1 MRAARDARDA
11 IAAATGGA
19 GVVVVARTDANAVH
33 GFDEA
38 VERCLLFRDAGADV
52 TFLEAPTSR
61 EEMEAYCARVPGRAE
76 LTSSTRLQCGGLDH
90 VGCASRISQWLVST
104 QVPGWK
110 LANMLEG
117 GKTPVLPP
125 RELAAMGY
133 TLAAYPLTLLSAG
146 ALAQTAALGHL
157 ARGAP
162 VPEDA
167 LLPFGDLCDA
177 VGFTEY
183 FALAEKYELE

>member
-1 MRAARDARDA
+1 M
-11 IAAATGGA
+11 
-19 GVVVVARTDANAVH
+19 
-33 GFDEA
+33 
-38 VERCLLFRDAGADV
+38 
-52 TFLEAPTSR
+52 
-61 EEMEAYCARVPGRAE
+61 
-76 LTSSTRLQCGGLDH
+76 
-90 VGCASRISQWLVST
+90 
-104 QVPGWK
+104 PGWK

-146 ALAQTAALGHL
+146 ARAQTAALGHL

>member
-1 MRAARDARDA
+1 MVWTTSAALRELDE
-11 IAAATGGA
+11 IGG
-19 GVVVVARTDANAVH
+19 
-33 GFDEA
+33 
-38 VERCLLFRDAGADV
+38 DV
-52 TFLEAPTSR
+52 PN
-61 EEMEAYCARVPGRAE
+61 
-76 LTSSTRLQCGGLDH
+76 
-90 VGCASRISQWLVST
+90 QWLVST

-146 ALAQTAALGHL
+146 ARAQTAALGHL